1 VATDYLF
8 HALFWAVLGGMLVVR
23 VFSVVQ
29 VQRSGA
35 RFTPDQRAIEQEGK
49 VAFAI
54 RFVGFF
60 FLLGMLAA
68 YALNPPWMQRLDLR
82 IPSAGRWLG
91 FFLGLAGVGMA
102 GWAQVTLGR
111 QWSAQLQLAEG
122 HRVVTNG
129 PYAWVRHPIYASLA
143 ALSLGFA
150 LLTANWFFI
159 GFGALAIGM
168 LIVRIPREEKM
179 MREGVRG
186 YPEYAAR
193 VRYRI
198 LPGVW

>member
-1 VATDYLF
+1 MATDSLF
-8 HALFWAVLGGMLVVR
+8 HALFWALLGWMMVVR
-23 VFSVVQ
+23 ILSVVQ
-29 VQRSGA
+29 VRRSGA
-35 RFTPDQRAIEQEGK
+35 RFTPDRDAIEQEGK

-60 FLLGMLAA
+60 FLLGMLVA
-68 YALNPPWMQRLDLR
+68 YALNPPWMQRLDLP

-111 QWSAQLQLAEG
+111 QWSAQLQLTDG
-122 HRVVTNG
+122 HRLVTNG
-129 PYAWVRHPIYASLA
+129 PYGWVRHPIYASLL

-159 GFGALAIGM
+159 GFGALAVGM

-179 MREGVRG
+179 MRDGVQG
-186 YPEYAAR
+186 YGEYAAR